1 MTIDVFWQR
10 IERAIYDSDECDVCP
25 VKEYAN
31 ETNTERMCDHVGDC
45 ADGLMMLH
53 KVLQSEERQKMEC
66 DEDARHNNVSW
77 E

>member
-1 MTIDVFWQR
+1 MTLGVFWQR
-10 IERAIYDSDECDVCP
+10 LEVAVGDCGGCHMCP

-31 ETNTERMCDHVGDC
+31 ETNTERMCDKVCDC

-66 DEDARHNNVSW
+66 DEDARHNNVSR

>member
-10 IERAIYDSDECDVCP
+10 IETAIMDYGECDVCP
-25 VKEYAN
+25 VTEYAK

-66 DEDARHNNVSW
+66 DEDARHNNVSR